1 MISELAQSRMKK
13 FMIVLDQMNADPE
26 VAFYRCKI
34 KNVFVVG
41 VLFGPAITKELLD
54 EMQFVID
61 GLKKDKGWI

>member
-1 MISELAQSRMKK
+1 MISQLAASRMKK
-13 FMIVLDQMNADPE
+13 FTLVLDEMDGEPE
-26 VAFYRCKI
+26 VAFYRCKAG
-34 KNVFVVG
+34 KTTVVG